1 MWGQAGGEAGKNA
14 LRRKKSDAKNLTEGQ
29 DQPRD
34 QGEECDRRVCWEM
47 QSATGNSGKV
57 LKECKWL
64 LCWLWR
70 MDLVETKGGEDLAS
84 ESNLLFRQATFKVRA
99 KFIYL
104 FITNI
109 NICKEK

>member
-1 MWGQAGGEAGKNA
+1 MWQTSVLGNA
-14 LRRKKSDAKNLTEGQ
+14 
-29 DQPRD
+29 
-34 QGEECDRRVCWEM
+34 ECDRKFWKGSKGM
-47 QSATGNSGKV
+47 Q
-57 LKECKWL
+57 WL
-64 LCWLWR
+64 LCWPWR
-70 MDLVETKGGEDLAS
+70 MDLVETKGGGDLAS